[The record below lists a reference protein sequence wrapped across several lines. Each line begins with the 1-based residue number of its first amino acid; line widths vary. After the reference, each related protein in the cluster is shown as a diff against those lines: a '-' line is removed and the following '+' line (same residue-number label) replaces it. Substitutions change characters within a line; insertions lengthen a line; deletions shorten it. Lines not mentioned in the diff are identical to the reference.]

1 MIYERVPLRKTSM
14 EGQEGGQSKNG
25 SDKGNLR
32 PEHFH
37 MAVTLSWE
45 ARGLALCPLLCWGAS
60 SLEMR
65 ALVW

>member
-14 EGQEGGQSKNG
+14 EGQEGGQSKDG
-25 SDKGNLR
+25 SDKGKLR

-45 ARGLALCPLLCWGAS
+45 ARGLALCPLLF
-60 SLEMR
+60 
-65 ALVW
+65 